1 MQSIERYDPDH
12 PDYPVELTRLPVP
25 PPFTATGP
33 LRRVRAVAI
42 VGSREPLHE
51 AEEFAGDLA
60 RELAAAGITIVSGGA
75 KGIDAAAHRGALAA
89 GGATWVVCPT
99 GKNRVYPPEH
109 RELFDQIAK
118 TPNGRLIWPFADD
131 APAERQNYLDRN
143 GILVALS
150 EAVVVIQAGLT
161 SGSRNACR
169 WAQRL
174 GRSLWVVAGPPWGHW
189 GRMFAGSAEVLRG
202 DAKAQLLG
210 SKAQL
215 LEHLGLQAPVK
226 RKRAKKA
233 PSDTRSLFLS
243 PPPEVVPGESWTEE
257 EKAIL
262 SVVSHVPKHREM
274 LAEKAGLP
282 IGPAS
287 TALLTLSLKDVVVEG
302 PDGFYRRTLA
312 S

>member
-1 MQSIERYDPDH
+1 MHRYHRYSPDH
-12 PDYPVELTRLPVP
+12 PDYPVELSRLDAP

-33 LRRVRAVAI
+33 IPRARAVAI

-51 AEEFAGDLA
+51 AEEFAGELA
-60 RELAAAGITIVSGGA
+60 RELATAGMTIVSGGA
-75 KGIDAAAHRGALAA
+75 KGIDAAAHRGALTV

-99 GKNRVYPPEH
+99 GKNRIYPPEH
-109 RELFDQIAK
+109 RNLFDQIAK
-118 TPNGRLIWPFADD
+118 SPNGRLIWPFADD
-131 APAERQNYLDRN
+131 AAVERRNYLDRN

-150 EAVVVIQAGLT
+150 EAVVVIQAGLA
-161 SGSRNACR
+161 SGSRNACS

-189 GRMFAGSAEVLRG
+189 GHMFAGSAEVLRA
-202 DAKAQLLG
+202 DPKAQLLG

-215 LEHLGLQAPVK
+215 LEHLGLAPPAQ
-226 RKRAKKA
+226 RKRGRKA
-233 PSDTRSLFLS
+233 PPEPRTLFLS
-243 PPPEVVPGESWTEE
+243 PPPEVVADETWTEE
-257 EKAIL
+257 ERSII
-262 SVVSHVPKHREM
+262 SVISHVPKHREI

-282 IGPAS
+282 IGSAS